1 MRETSDGR
9 TMHMRKRAGIILIHE
24 GRLALME
31 RHRQGRHYFAFPGG
45 GVDEGE
51 TDEQAAI
58 REAEEELGI
67 KVAITQKAA
76 TILREGRRDQVYF
89 LVEWVG
95 GEYGTGTGEEYGEV
109 DEFHGT
115 YNPVWMPLEEVLI
128 KNIVPKGLA
137 ELAVKSYKEG
147 WGESVVIREEQE

>member
-1 MRETSDGR
+1 
-9 TMHMRKRAGIILIHE
+9 MRKRAGIILIHE
-24 GRLALME
+24 GKLALME

-67 KVAITQKAA
+67 KVEIVQKAA

-89 LVEWVG
+89 LVRWVDG
-95 GEYGTGTGEEYGEV
+95 KYGTGTGEEFDEV
-109 DEFHGT
+109 DEFNGT
-115 YNPVWMPLEEVLI
+115 YNPVWMPMDDVLTQ
-128 KNIVPKGLA
+128 NVVPSGLA
-137 ELAVKSYKEG
+137 ELTVRSYKKG
-147 WGESVVIREEQE
+147 WGESVVIREE

>member
-1 MRETSDGR
+1 MRN
-9 TMHMRKRAGIILIHE
+9 RAGIILIHD
-24 GRLALME
+24 GKLALIE
-31 RHRQGRHYFAFPGG
+31 RHRRGRHYFAFPGG

-67 KVAITQKAA
+67 RVEIVQKAA

-89 LVEWVG
+89 LVKWVD
-95 GEYGTGTGEEYGEV
+95 GEFGTGTGEEYGEV

-115 YNPVWMPLEEVLI
+115 YNPIWMPLEDVLV
-128 KNIVPKGLA
+128 KNVVPRGLA
-137 ELAVKSYKEG
+137 ELTAKAYKDG
-147 WGESVVIREEQE
+147 WGDNVTIHEEPQGK